1 MITAI
6 HRTKVG
12 EVENKIPP
20 VIDSVT
26 ASVINTKID
35 EVENKIHDHTK
46 YITTPKFNEFAGSIS
61 NAKLKPSNL
70 VKIVVLMQVHNMLI
84 VHNKAFLIKMLWAM
98 IVFKVCFFINQHLT
112 H

>member
-6 HRTKVG
+6 QSKKVG

-26 ASVINTKID
+26 ASVVNTKID

-46 YITTPKFNEFAGSIS
+46 YITTPKFNKFAGSIS
-61 NAKLKPSNL
+61 NMELKPSL
-70 VKIVVLMQVHNMLI
+70 MVLMQVHNMLI
-84 VHNKAFLIKMLWAM
+84 VHKTDLKCYPPWLHDNENVSL
-98 IVFKVCFFINQHLT
+98 
-112 H
+112 

>member
-46 YITTPKFNEFAGSIS
+46 YITTPKFNKFAGSIS
-61 NAKLKPSNL
+61 NTKLKPSNL

-84 VHNKAFLIKMLWAM
+84 GHNKAFLIKMLWTM

>member
-6 HRTKVG
+6 QSKKVG
-12 EVENKIPP
+12 EVEIKIPP

-26 ASVINTKID
+26 ASVVNTKTD

-46 YITTPKFNEFAGSIS
+46 YITTPKVNKFAGSIS
-61 NAKLKPSNL
+61 NMELKPSNL
-70 VKIVVLMQVHNMLI
+70 AKIVVLMQVHNMLI
-84 VHNKAFLIKMLWAM
+84 VRNKAFLIKMLWAM
-98 IVFKVCFFINQHLT
+98 IVFKTCFFINQHLT